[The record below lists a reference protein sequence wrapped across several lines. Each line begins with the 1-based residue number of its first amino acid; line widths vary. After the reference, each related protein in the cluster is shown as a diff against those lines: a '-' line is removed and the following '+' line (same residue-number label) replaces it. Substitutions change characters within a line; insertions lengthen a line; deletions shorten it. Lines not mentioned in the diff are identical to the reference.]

1 MFTKLFFFSFLSSS
15 SLLFGSNPAFPPKLP
30 KPHLIQRGVLNLLP
44 SSKTGTPPAYLAS
57 APYVRGAF
65 TKGFF
70 VGQITSD
77 NIGGFSLSEALT
89 REKFLWSY
97 KTPKGGL
104 STSPIIVKDSVFLA
118 FKTGRLTKLDLKTGK
133 ELWSV
138 VLVGAYPEG
147 PLSFYKEMLYIP
159 TFGGT
164 LFQVSSKT
172 GEVNWMYTLSKTR
185 DVQVLTQGK
194 LLFKQNK
201 VFTGTDEGEL
211 LCLDTKTGQ
220 LVWSFKPPFIPKEKF
235 KSFVGSFFIQD
246 DTFYAARYDGYVFA
260 FNMKSKKLKWSF
272 KANPG
277 VTASLFSPEDK
288 LFYIGTPD
296 GRLHALDQESGL
308 DTVKKAPNLGKISL
322 SSLIYR
328 PKGLLVSGSGGR
340 VFHLKKNSY
349 SIDSFIDLQ
358 TQILSDPI
366 IYSDENVL
374 FQSNEKTLF
383 YVVTMPY

>member
-15 SLLFGSNPAFPPKLP
+15 SFLLGGNLASPLKLP
-30 KPHLIQRGVLNLLP
+30 KPHLIQRGVLDLLP
-44 SSKTGTPPAYLAS
+44 SSKTGTPPPYLAS
-57 APYVRGAF
+57 APYACGAF
-65 TKGFF
+65 VKDFF
-70 VGQITSD
+70 VGQITED
-77 NIGGFSLSEALT
+77 DVGGFSLSDSLT
-89 REKFLWSY
+89 REKFLWAY

-104 STSPIIVKDSVFLA
+104 STSPLIIEDSVFLT
-118 FKTGRLTKLDLKTGK
+118 FKTGKLAKLDLKTGK

-138 VLVGAYPEG
+138 ILVGAYPEG
-147 PLSFYKEMLYIP
+147 PLSFHKENLYLP
-159 TFGGT
+159 TFGGN

-172 GEVNWMYTLSKTR
+172 GKVNWMYTLSKTR

-201 VFTGTDEGEL
+201 LFTGTDEGEL

-220 LVWSFKPPFIPKEKF
+220 LIWNFKPPFIPKEKF
-235 KSFVGSFFIQD
+235 KSFVGSFFIQG
-246 DTFYAARYDGYVFA
+246 DTLYAARYDGYVFA
-260 FNMKSKKLKWSF
+260 FNTKNKKIKWSF
-272 KANPG
+272 KASPG

-308 DTVKKAPNLGKISL
+308 DTIKKAPNLGKISL

-340 VFHLKKNSY
+340 VFHLKKKSY

-358 TQILSDPI
+358 TQILSDPVV
-366 IYSDENVL
+366 YNDQNVL
-374 FQSNEKTLF
+374 FQSNKKTLF